1 MKVQLN
7 ILEIGYASNS
17 VARGL
22 SAELVDG
29 ELTCLIGPNGAGKST
44 LMRTIAGFQ
53 KPLSGKV
60 TIREE
65 GGEECDITMLTPK
78 QRARK
83 VSVVLTER
91 VELRNMTVWDM
102 VAMGR
107 APYTGFWGK
116 LNAADEDIVAQSI
129 EDVGMSALA
138 NRMIQTLSDGERQK
152 MMIAK
157 AVAQQTPVILLD
169 EPTAFL
175 DYPSKGETLR
185 MLRRLC
191 HEQKKTI
198 LLSTHDLDVAMRLTD
213 KVWFMNNGT
222 ITTGTIED
230 MKTDNRFMKFMK

>member
-1 MKVQLN
+1 MKVLLN

-65 GGEECDITMLTPK
+65 GGEECDIAMLTPK

-138 NRMIQTLSDGERQK
+138 NRMIHTLSDGERQK

-213 KVWFMNNGT
+213 KVWFMNDGT
-222 ITTGTIED
+222 IITGTIED
-230 MKTDNRFMKFMK
+230 MKTDDRFMKFMK

>member
-213 KVWFMNNGT
+213 KVWFMNDGT

-230 MKTDNRFMKFMK
+230 MKTDDRFMKFIK

>member
-1 MKVQLN
+1 MKINLDT
-7 ILEIGYASNS
+7 LEIGYASNS

-53 KPLSGKV
+53 SPLSGKA
-60 TIREE
+60 TISEE
-65 GGEECDITMLTPK
+65 GRGECDITSLTPK
-78 QRARK
+78 QRAHK
-83 VSVVLTER
+83 ISVVLTER
-91 VELRNMTVWDM
+91 VELRNMTVRDM

-116 LNAADEDIVAQSI
+116 LNTEDEAMVAQSI
-129 EDVGMSALA
+129 ADVGMSDLA
-138 NRMIQTLSDGERQK
+138 DRMIQTLSDGERQK

-175 DYPSKGETLR
+175 DYPSKGEVLR
-185 MLRRLC
+185 MLQRLC
-191 HEQKKTI
+191 HQQQKTI
-198 LLSTHDLDVAMRLTD
+198 LLSTHDLDVALRLTD

-222 ITTGTIED
+222 ITMGTVED
-230 MKTDNRFMKFMK
+230 MKKDKYFMNFIK